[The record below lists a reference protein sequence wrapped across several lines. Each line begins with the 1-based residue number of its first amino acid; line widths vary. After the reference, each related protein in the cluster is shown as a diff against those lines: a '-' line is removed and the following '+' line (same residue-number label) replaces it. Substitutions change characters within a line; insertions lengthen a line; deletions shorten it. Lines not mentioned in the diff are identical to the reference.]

1 MPARS
6 RIGVSKSRTL
16 EVSMRQLEMLMV
28 QVWLRAKEDPN
39 SASVTWNELPERVRV
54 ELIKQL
60 AEMLRAKLERSTAGV
75 VGDE

>member
-1 MPARS
+1 M
-6 RIGVSKSRTL
+6 SKSRTL

-39 SASVTWNELPERVRV
+39 NASVTWNELAERVRV
-54 ELIKQL
+54 EVIKQL